1 MKTQNGEIKRI
12 GNSWYGRWYEDVIE
26 NGQTVRKRRFEKLCD
41 VDDRY
46 RTKTDVRPLLAAKLR
61 ALNEGRTDARSSLT
75 LAAFVS
81 EYYDPYIRENLKPST
96 VHGYS
101 KLWEDA
107 LCPRVGEIRLRD
119 FKTVD
124 AANTLTYFARRGWGR
139 LSLQHAKSLL
149 SGIFTYAKNLGVLD
163 GVNPVQGTII
173 PRKAAAPAE
182 THAST
187 ADEVV
192 ATLDLLRRA
201 KGVEERQKL
210 QAQTAVALMFFAGLR
225 PGEARGAR
233 WEDYDGKTLSVKQ
246 SVWRE
251 HTTDPKTASAK
262 KPVPVIEP
270 LRELL
275 AELREAEGN
284 PANGPILRGVKLSK
298 DGKPKPLNLNALA
311 CAIRA
316 ALLNR
321 ENYRNGQA
329 KDWKPI
335 EWHGYYSLR
344 RGIATQLN
352 TITHDPMAAKGLL
365 RHSSVNTTL
374 IHYIKEVPEVTANG
388 MAQVEQLFSKLD
400 SGEQAVQ

>member
-1 MKTQNGEIKRI
+1 LKTQNGSIKRI
-12 GNSWYGRWYEDVIE
+12 GGSWYGIWREDVIE
-26 NGQTVRKRRFEKLCD
+26 NGQTVRKQRFQKLCD

-46 RTKTDVRPLLAAKLR
+46 RTKADVRPLLAERLR

-81 EYYDPYIRENLKPST
+81 EHYEPYSRENLKPST

-101 KLWEDA
+101 KLWKDA

-124 AANTLTYFARRGWGR
+124 AANTLAYFAGKGWGR
-139 LSLQHAKSLL
+139 SSLKHAKSLV

-187 ADEVV
+187 PDEVV
-192 ATLDLLRRA
+192 AILDVLKRA
-201 KGVEERQKL
+201 KGLEERQKL
-210 QAQTAVALMFFAGLR
+210 QAQTAIALMFFAGLR

-233 WEDYDGKTLSVKQ
+233 WEYYDGKTLNVKK
-246 SVWRE
+246 SVWRK
-251 HTTDPKTASAK
+251 HITDPKTASAA
-262 KPVPVIEP
+262 KPVLVIEP

-275 AELREAEGN
+275 RELRKAEGN
-284 PANGPILRGVKLSK
+284 PADGPILRGVK
-298 DGKPKPLNLNALA
+298 GGPLELNMLAKRVIRPAL
-311 CAIRA
+311 R
-316 ALLNR
+316 NR
-321 ENYRNGQA
+321 ENYRNGES
-329 KDWKPI
+329 KNWKPL
-335 EWHGYYSLR
+335 EWQGFYSLR
-344 RGIATQLN
+344 RGIATQL
-352 TITHDPMAAKGLL
+352 TAITRDPMAAKGLL

-374 IHYIKEVPEVTANG
+374 AHYIKDVPEVTANG
-388 MAQVEQLFSKLD
+388 MAQVEQLFDKLD
-400 SGEQAVQ
+400 AGEQVVQ

>member
-1 MKTQNGEIKRI
+1 LKTQNGSIKRI
-12 GNSWYGRWYEDVIE
+12 GGSWYGIWREDVIE
-26 NGQTVRKRRFEKLCD
+26 NGQTVRKQRFQKLCD

-46 RTKTDVRPLLAAKLR
+46 RTKADVRPLLAERLR

-81 EYYDPYIRENLKPST
+81 EHYEPYSRENFKPST

-101 KLWEDA
+101 KLWKDA

-124 AANTLTYFARRGWGR
+124 AANTLAYFAGKGWGR
-139 LSLQHAKSLL
+139 SSLKHAKSLV

-187 ADEVV
+187 PDEVV
-192 ATLDLLRRA
+192 AILDVLRRA
-201 KGVEERQKL
+201 KDAEEGSKL
-210 QAQTAVALMFFAGLR
+210 KAQTAIALMFFAGLR

-233 WEDYDGKTLSVKQ
+233 WEYYDGKTLNVKK
-246 SVWRE
+246 SVWRK
-251 HTTDPKTASAK
+251 HITDPKTASAA
-262 KPVPVIEP
+262 KPVLVIEP

-275 AELREAEGN
+275 RELRKAEGN
-284 PANGPILRGVKLSK
+284 PADGPILRGVK
-298 DGKPKPLNLNALA
+298 GGPLELNMLAKRVIQPAL
-311 CAIRA
+311 R
-316 ALLNR
+316 NR
-321 ENYRNGQA
+321 ENYRNGES
-329 KDWKPI
+329 KNWKPLD
-335 EWHGYYSLR
+335 WQGFYSLR
-344 RGIATQLN
+344 RGIATQL
-352 TITHDPMAAKGLL
+352 TAITRDPMAAKGLL

-374 IHYIKEVPEVTANG
+374 AHYIKDVPEVTANG
-388 MAQVEQLFSKLD
+388 MARVEQLFDKLD
-400 SGEQAVQ
+400 AGEQVVQ